1 MKKIFLLFGS
11 TGDLGKAAVD
21 FFLSQDYDFYYF
33 FARKEFTVNGSK
45 TNYKIVIVSD
55 LTNEKSV
62 EKSFFEIEK
71 DNDAAYFLFS
81 AVGGY
86 FGGKNI
92 SETSYDDWLK
102 MQNMNLNSA
111 FLISKYFARLVN
123 GTKGGSVCFTSAYS
137 SLNPEKGKT
146 AYVVSKNSLN
156 YLVKS
161 LALEGKEIS
170 LSANAVAP
178 FIIDTPSNREW
189 VDDQKKMV
197 SPEEICSVAQSTF
210 DNYKKV
216 TGNIIQLP

>member
-11 TGDLGKAAVD
+11 TGDLGKAAVE

-33 FARKEFTVNGSK
+33 FARKEFTIAGSK
-45 TNYKIVIVSD
+45 TNYKVVTASD
-55 LTNEKSV
+55 LTNEESV
-62 EKSFFEIEK
+62 EKSFSEIKK
-71 DNDAAYFLFS
+71 DNDAEYFLFS

-92 SETSYDDWLK
+92 LETSFEDWLK

-137 SLNPEKGKT
+137 SLNPEKGKA

-161 LALEGKEIS
+161 LALEGKEIN

-178 FIIDTPSNREW
+178 FIIDTLSNREW
-189 VDDQKKMV
+189 IDDPKKMV
-197 SPEEICSVAQSTF
+197 SPEEICCVVQSTF

>member
-11 TGDLGKAAVD
+11 TGDLGKAAVE

-33 FARKEFTVNGSK
+33 FARKEFTIVGSK
-45 TNYKIVIVSD
+45 TNYKVVTASD
-55 LTNEKSV
+55 LTNEESV
-62 EKSFFEIEK
+62 EKSFSEIKK
-71 DNDAAYFLFS
+71 DNNAAYFLFS

-92 SETSYDDWLK
+92 SETSFEDWLE

-137 SLNPEKGKT
+137 SLNPEKGKS
-146 AYVVSKNSLN
+146 AYIVSKNSLN

-161 LALEGKEIS
+161 LALEGKEIN

-189 VDDQKKMV
+189 IDNPKKMV
-197 SPEEICSVAQSTF
+197 SPEEICSVVQSTF